1 MRNPPHS
8 FGGSHADTRIARA
21 AGLQPR
27 MLRSIF
33 ERRRQSGRRAA
44 GRDDMTPDA
53 SKINGKAAVIILTG
67 FLGSGKTT
75 LLNRIL
81 TAEHGR
87 RVAVIVNEFGEV
99 GIDHHLLLSSNQE
112 VVQMSNGCVCCTVRG
127 DLVRSFFQLMEC
139 RDKFDTV
146 VIETTGLAEPAPVA
160 QSIYADERIRKEF
173 TLAGVVTVVDA
184 KYIAM
189 RLEESA
195 EACEQIAFADLI
207 VLNKTDLSTPEKLDE
222 TEQQILRLNKIAKI
236 ERARNSEI
244 DLSAIFD
251 IGNAID
257 FDRKLEGLH
266 DGGPD
271 HHGDHDHHG
280 HDHDHHHHGHHR
292 HNHLQNI
299 DTVCIERPGVL
310 DGLKLS
316 IWFRSAIREF
326 GDKILRMKGIL
337 NLKSDNDR
345 FLLQGVHWDF
355 EGRPGRAWGED
366 EERINRLVFIGRKL
380 DRAKITE
387 GFERCFF
394 TPDSHDSA
402 TDADPFGRHIEIS
415 SYTLDQIRYWMRQ
428 NFNFPKDMP
437 IVIKEVP
444 CMKDACPPIETSIMA
459 MEKNAPPRAFKVQQ
473 PINEIT
479 FDHIYNLIENPMPC
493 C

>member
-1 MRNPPHS
+1 MKS
-8 FGGSHADTRIARA
+8 EAIS
-21 AGLQPR
+21 
-27 MLRSIF
+27 
-33 ERRRQSGRRAA
+33 
-44 GRDDMTPDA
+44 A
-53 SKINGKAAVIILTG
+53 SSKASVIILTG

-81 TAEHGR
+81 TAEHGH
-87 RVAVIVNEFGEV
+87 RVAVIINEFGEV

-112 VVQMSNGCVCCTVRG
+112 VVQMNNGCVCCTVRG
-127 DLVRSFFQLMEC
+127 DLVRSFFQLMEH

-160 QSIYADERIRKEF
+160 QSIYADERIRAQF
-173 TLAGVVTVVDA
+173 TLAGAVTVVDA
-184 KYIAM
+184 KYIPM

-195 EACEQIAFADLI
+195 EACEQVAFADLI

-222 TEQQILRLNKIAKI
+222 TERQLARLNKVAKI
-236 ERARNSEI
+236 HRTKNSEM

-251 IGNAID
+251 IGSD
-257 FDRKLEGLH
+257 FSLKLEGYDSQRDVSH
-266 DGGPD
+266 DL
-271 HHGDHDHHG
+271 HG
-280 HDHDHHHHGHHR
+280 HSHHGHHH

-299 DTVCIERPGVL
+299 DTVCIEQPGDL
-310 DGLKLS
+310 DGLKVS
-316 IWFRSAIREF
+316 MWFRSVIGEF

-337 NLKSDNDR
+337 NLKGDNDQ

-355 EGRPGRAWGED
+355 EGRPGRAWSAD
-366 EERINRLVFIGRKL
+366 EERINRLVFIGRAL
-380 DRAKITE
+380 DRTKITE

-394 TPDSHDSA
+394 TAGSRDPA
-402 TDADPFGRHIEIS
+402 TDADPFGRYIEIS
-415 SYTLDQIRYWMRQ
+415 PYTLEQIRYWMRQ
-428 NFNFPKDMP
+428 NFNFPKEVP

-444 CMKDACPPIETSIMA
+444 CVKDKCPPIETSIMA
-459 MEKNAPPRAFKVQQ
+459 MEKNAPPRAFKVQK

>member
-1 MRNPPHS
+1 MRS
-8 FGGSHADTRIARA
+8 A
-21 AGLQPR
+21 AITAN
-27 MLRSIF
+27 SK
-33 ERRRQSGRRAA
+33 
-44 GRDDMTPDA
+44 A
-53 SKINGKAAVIILTG
+53 SVIILTG

-87 RVAVIVNEFGEV
+87 RVAVIINEFGEV

-112 VVQMSNGCVCCTVRG
+112 VVQMNNGCVCCTVRG
-127 DLVRSFFQLMEC
+127 DLVRSFFQLIEH

-160 QSIYADERIRKEF
+160 QSIYADERIRAQF

-184 KYIAM
+184 KYIPM

-195 EACEQIAFADLI
+195 EACEQVAFADLI

-222 TEQQILRLNKIAKI
+222 TEHQLARLNKVAKI
-236 ERARNSEI
+236 HRTKNSEM

-251 IGNAID
+251 IGSID
-257 FDRKLEGLH
+257 FSPKLADYESHPNASH
-266 DGGPD
+266 DG
-271 HHGDHDHHG
+271 HS
-280 HDHDHHHHGHHR
+280 HHGHHH
-292 HNHLQNI
+292 HNHLQDI
-299 DTVCIERPGVL
+299 DTVCIEQPGEL
-310 DGLKLS
+310 DGLKVS
-316 IWFRSAIREF
+316 MWFRSVIGEL

-337 NLKSDNDR
+337 NLKGDSDQ

-355 EGRPGRAWGED
+355 EGRPGRAWDAE
-366 EERINRLVFIGRKL
+366 EERINRLVFIGRAL
-380 DRAKITE
+380 DRKKITE

-394 TPDSHDSA
+394 TAGSRDPA
-402 TDADPFGRHIEIS
+402 TDADPFGRYIEIS
-415 SYTLDQIRYWMRQ
+415 PYTLEQIRYWMRQ
-428 NFNFPKDMP
+428 NFNFPKDVP

-444 CMKDACPPIETSIMA
+444 CVKDKCPPIETSIMA
-459 MEKNAPPRAFKVQQ
+459 MEKNAPPRAFKVQK

>member
-1 MRNPPHS
+1 MRSEAISANS
-8 FGGSHADTRIARA
+8 K
-21 AGLQPR
+21 
-27 MLRSIF
+27 
-33 ERRRQSGRRAA
+33 
-44 GRDDMTPDA
+44 A
-53 SKINGKAAVIILTG
+53 SVIILTG

-87 RVAVIVNEFGEV
+87 RVAVIINEFGQI

-112 VVQMSNGCVCCTVRG
+112 VVQMNNGCVCCTVRG
-127 DLVRSFFQLMEC
+127 DLVRSFFQLIEY

-160 QSIYADERIRKEF
+160 QSIYADERIRAQF
-173 TLAGVVTVVDA
+173 TLAGVVTVADA
-184 KYIAM
+184 KYISM

-195 EACEQIAFADLI
+195 EACEQVALADLI

-222 TEQQILRLNKIAKI
+222 TERQLARLNKIAKI
-236 ERARNSEI
+236 HRTKNSEM

-251 IGNAID
+251 MGSVD
-257 FDRKLEGLH
+257 FSLKLEGYDNQH
-266 DGGPD
+266 DASD
-271 HHGDHDHHG
+271 EG
-280 HDHDHHHHGHHR
+280 HDHPHHGNHH

-299 DTVCIERPGVL
+299 DTVCIEQPGEL
-310 DGLKLS
+310 DGLKVS
-316 IWFRSAIREF
+316 IWFRSVIGEF

-337 NLKSDNDR
+337 NLKGDHDQ

-355 EGRPGRAWGED
+355 EGRPGRAWSAD
-366 EERINRLVFIGRKL
+366 EERINRLVFIGREL
-380 DRAKITE
+380 DHKKITE

-394 TPDSHDSA
+394 TAGSRDPA
-402 TDADPFGRHIEIS
+402 TDADPFGRYIEIS
-415 SYTLDQIRYWMRQ
+415 PYTLEQIRYWMRQ
-428 NFNFPKDMP
+428 NFNFPKEIP

-444 CMKDACPPIETSIMA
+444 CVKDKCPPIETSIMA
-459 MEKNAPPRAFKVQQ
+459 MEKNAPPRAFKVQK